1 MFLLIRKGKTL
12 QIGELEQ
19 FLLKKYPAR
28 DAESWDRTGLLVGDP
43 TQKVTGVAT
52 ALDPSVAAVRRAKEA
67 GANVLLTHHPAFLDA
82 PDSFMPA
89 HVGAVQASKPGA
101 LVYEAIHA
109 GVALMNFHTAL
120 DMNEEGLLAL
130 PGALGLSFERTVLPL
145 EGQLQTRR
153 GYGAFCRVP
162 ATFAGSSA
170 DSSCAVVNP
179 VAGECANA
187 SERAGANPS
196 PAFSTQLTVEQLA
209 QHCKEVLGGT
219 PRIWGN
225 VNAVVQTVITAQGS
239 AGSMVPYALEWGV
252 DCLICGELKYH
263 SALAAAQAGLNIL
276 ELGHDVS
283 ERIFAHVLC
292 QAAKEAGAEN
302 VVELP
307 AVDNWTCA

>member
-1 MFLLIRKGKTL
+1 M

-19 FLLKKYPAR
+19 LLLKKFPAR

-43 TQKVTGVAT
+43 TQEVTGVAT
-52 ALDPSVAAVRRAKEA
+52 ALDPSVAAVHRAKEA

-82 PDSFMPA
+82 PDSFLPA
-89 HVGAVQASKPGA
+89 HVSAVQAAKPGA

-130 PGALGLSFERTVLPL
+130 PQALGLSFERTVLPL
-145 EGQLQTRR
+145 DGQPPTGR

-162 ATFAGSSA
+162 AGFAGSSA
-170 DSSCAVVNP
+170 ASCAAANAVV
-179 VAGECANA
+179 GECASA
-187 SERAGANPS
+187 SERAGAESS
-196 PAFSTQLTVEQLA
+196 PAFSLLPTVEQLA
-209 QHCKEVLGGT
+209 CHCKEVLGGV
-219 PRIWGN
+219 PRIWG
-225 VNAVVQTVITAQGS
+225 AAGATVQTVITAQGS
-239 AGSMVPYALEWGV
+239 AGSILPYALEGEV

-283 ERIFAHVLC
+283 ERIFARVLC